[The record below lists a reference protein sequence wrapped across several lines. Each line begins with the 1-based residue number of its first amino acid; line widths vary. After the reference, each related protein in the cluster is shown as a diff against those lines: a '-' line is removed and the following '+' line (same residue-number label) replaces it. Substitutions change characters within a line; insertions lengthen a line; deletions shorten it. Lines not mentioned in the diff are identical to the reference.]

1 MRVRVALPVS
11 QRKGTTHLLGGAN
24 RTNAHPNA
32 QRVDSGGD
40 EIGRLPSRHH
50 VAAHDVDVGVLGLDV
65 LDHLVLVHRVA
76 LRGVDHDYVGARLNK
91 EKKLYQVFRIANEY
105 EDNNTN
111 CLDIVQLLFN

>member
-1 MRVRVALPVS
+1 M
-11 QRKGTTHLLGGAN
+11 GGAN